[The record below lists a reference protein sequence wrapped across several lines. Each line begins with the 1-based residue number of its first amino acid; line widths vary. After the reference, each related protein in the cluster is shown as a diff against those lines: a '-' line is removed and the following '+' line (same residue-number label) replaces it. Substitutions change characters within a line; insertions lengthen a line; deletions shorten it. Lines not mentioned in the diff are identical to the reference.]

1 MATAVPRETQDRV
14 EAIERAFTDHWSVFG
29 GWPGA
34 SLRDEDGVRWFETPI
49 AHLPY
54 NAVIRTSMPDDA
66 DADAV
71 IRRVIDGFNARS
83 VPFMWVVLPS
93 DRPDDLSRRL
103 RSAGLDLVEQATG
116 MDLDLDAW
124 QAQASPPDVEIRRAT
139 DEATLRDYETLIRT
153 YWSVPEEDRHH
164 IELLNRYWT
173 GDRSPGERYVAYLD
187 GRPVGKL
194 FARHAGLPVLSI
206 FGVAVLPEA
215 RGRGI
220 ATALMAT
227 AISDGQARGAQQVVL
242 QSSAMAQS
250 LYRRMGF
257 QPLCTLDVYATG
269 PLFGTHHH

>member
-1 MATAVPRETQDRV
+1 
-14 EAIERAFTDHWSVFG
+14 
-29 GWPGA
+29 
-34 SLRDEDGVRWFETPI
+34 
-49 AHLPY
+49 
-54 NAVIRTSMPDDA
+54 
-66 DADAV
+66 
-71 IRRVIDGFNARS
+71 

-103 RSAGLDLVEQATG
+103 RTAGLDLVEQATG

-124 QAQASPPDVEIRRAT
+124 KGHGSPTDVEIRRAT
-139 DEATLRDYETLIRT
+139 EDATLRDYETLIRT

-164 IELLNRYWT
+164 IERLNRYWS

-194 FARHAGLPVLSI
+194 FARLAGLPVLAI

-220 ATALMAT
+220 ATSLMST
-227 AISDGQARGAQQVVL
+227 AISEGHALGARQVVL
-242 QSSAMAQS
+242 HSSAMAQA

-257 QPLCTLDVYATG
+257 EPLCTLDVYATG